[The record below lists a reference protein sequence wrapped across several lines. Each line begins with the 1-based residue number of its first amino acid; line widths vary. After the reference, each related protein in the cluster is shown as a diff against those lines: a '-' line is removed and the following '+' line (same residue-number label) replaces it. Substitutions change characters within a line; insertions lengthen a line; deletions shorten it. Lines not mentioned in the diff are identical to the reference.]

1 MQAPVSSTFGMA
13 SRTVSL
19 LLGGTVVIL
28 AIAAMITE
36 LNVRD
41 IAQWLE
47 QMLGIS
53 FLCLY
58 AGLMGLAL
66 FSWNHVI
73 KRGAN
78 EDIWMETG
86 IHAANGITTLALT
99 YTLLGISL
107 GIGGLAEQTLTPET
121 VQEIIRGLTAKFS
134 LAFLTTVIGLPTA
147 AFLRAVLMISYT
159 KNRTE
164 TPKLQDLRETT
175 S

>member
-1 MQAPVSSTFGMA
+1 MPAATTPIGMA
-13 SRTVSL
+13 SRTISL
-19 LLGGTVVIL
+19 LLGGTVVVL
-28 AIAAMITE
+28 AIAALITE

-47 QMLGIS
+47 QMLGVS

-58 AGLMGLAL
+58 AGLAALAL
-66 FSWNHVI
+66 LSWTYVL
-73 KRGAN
+73 KRGSQ
-78 EDIWMETG
+78 EDVWMETG

-121 VQEIIRGLTAKFS
+121 VQDVIRSLTAKFS
-134 LAFLTTVIGLPTA
+134 LAFLTTVIGLPSA
-147 AFLRAVLMISYT
+147 ALLRAILMVTYT
-159 KNRTE
+159 KNRTNTTRLE
-164 TPKLQDLRETT
+164 DLRETR